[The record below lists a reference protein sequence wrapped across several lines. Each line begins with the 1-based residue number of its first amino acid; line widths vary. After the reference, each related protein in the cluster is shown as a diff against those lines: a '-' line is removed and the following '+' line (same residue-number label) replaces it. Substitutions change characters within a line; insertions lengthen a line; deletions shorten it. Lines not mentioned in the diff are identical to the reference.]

1 MNMIYL
7 IFVWLVQILI
17 LFNPL
22 ASSTIVSQPILWKL
36 DPNTTTTGTTGSTS
50 DHVSGDLIM
59 LIVMLTMAGLLVIC
73 GAVFGIYVLCHRKKS
88 PYEPI
93 A

>member
-1 MNMIYL
+1 MNICICL
-7 IFVWLVQILI
+7 FVYISI

-22 ASSTIVSQPILWKL
+22 ASCTIITWPMSWTEVS
-36 DPNTTTTGTTGSTS
+36 NTTTTSH
-50 DHVSGDLIM
+50 HVSGDLIM

-88 PYEPI
+88 QYEPI